1 MFNLNLLMTDIR
13 PKYCVS
19 VPLRSTFTHI
29 HLTLK
34 GNFSIMSWSNGLV
47 LNAGWVIRA
56 ESSTL

>member
-13 PKYCVS
+13 LKYC